1 MGGRDYEDM
10 GGRDYEGGYRI
21 VVDGKGEVR

>member
-1 MGGRDYEDM
+1 MGERDYEDM
-10 GGRDYEGGYRI
+10 GGRDYEGGCRI